1 MSELER
7 IGEKLLLLD
16 DYAIIDIPC
25 RIYIDQYWFLQL

>member
-16 DYAIIDIPC
+16 DYAIIGQSGI
-25 RIYIDQYWFLQL
+25 QSTVA